1 MIQHVMGNKGYIF
14 VGVLVGPF
22 ALDIVE
28 THDLDSL
35 KYINLF
41 ALAYITTSAGAELI
55 VSEFQFN
62 LLTLDFLAY
71 NVLFRIF
78 TSILKGGHELR
89 ACNAVE

>member
-1 MIQHVMGNKGYIF
+1 MGNKGYIF
-14 VGVLVGPF
+14 VGVLAGPF

-55 VSEFQFN
+55 VRKFRFTLLN
-62 LLTLDFLAY
+62 LYFLA
-71 NVLFRIF
+71 
-78 TSILKGGHELR
+78 
-89 ACNAVE
+89 